1 MPQRDQDNQM
11 PWEASPMRHLR
22 PFSALLA
29 IAAIT
34 VACSS
39 APGGSSGAQNSQGAE
54 ASQGVEASQPSESTG
69 GGDGGG
75 GGGGG
80 GGSGANGSATYE
92 ITGDYSAS
100 GELPFIPL
108 GLSQFVDGGWFA
120 YFGETG
126 GDTILQI
133 STNPEGLI
141 ANFGSPQA
149 SVPGTEDNGCDFNIT
164 KNDSSGLT
172 GSFECH
178 DVLAFTQGT
187 VTQIRVDFRGEFDA
201 HP

>member
-1 MPQRDQDNQM
+1 
-11 PWEASPMRHLR
+11 MRHLR

-69 GGDGGG
+69 GGG

-92 ITGDYSAS
+92 ISGEYSAS

-108 GLSQFVDGGWFA
+108 GLSLFVDGGWLA

-126 GDTILQI
+126 GDTIIQI
-133 STNPEGLI
+133 STNPDGLI
-141 ANFGSPQA
+141 ASFVSPQV
-149 SVPGTEDNGCDFNIT
+149 SVSGTVDNGCDFNIT
-164 KNDSSGLT
+164 KNDSGGLA
-172 GSFECH
+172 GSFECRG
-178 DVLAFTQGT
+178 VQAITGGT
-187 VTQIRVDFRGEFDA
+187 TPTLIQVDFRGDFEG